1 MAPLIVLIAATL
13 LTRLVGRFGV
23 VSLRNWEAAIRIGLA
38 VTLLFTAAA
47 HLNSMRPDL
56 IRMVPPAVPNPALMV
71 TLTGISEVL
80 GAFGLLVPRTRRV
93 AAAAL
98 IVFLI
103 AVLPAN
109 VHAAREELTIG
120 GAAATALWPR
130 VALQLLFI
138 GLVWWSGWP
147 RTDLDAVRTTA
158 GEVGHAA
165 H

>member
-1 MAPLIVLIAATL
+1 LDASEWCHCA
-13 LTRLVGRFGV
+13 
-23 VSLRNWEAAIRIGLA
+23 NWEAAIRIGLA

-47 HLNSMRPDL
+47 HLNSMRRDL

-130 VALQLLFI
+130 VTLQLLFI
-138 GLVWWSGWP
+138 GLVWWSGWR
-147 RTDLDAVRTTA
+147 RTHLDAVRTTA
-158 GEVGHAA
+158 GEVRHAA

>member
-1 MAPLIVLIAATL
+1 LDASEWCHCA
-13 LTRLVGRFGV
+13 
-23 VSLRNWEAAIRIGLA
+23 NWEAAIRIGLA
-38 VTLLFTAAA
+38 VKLLFTAAA
-47 HLNSMRPDL
+47 HLNSMRRDL

-138 GLVWWSGWP
+138 GLVWWSGWR

-158 GEVGHAA
+158 GEVRHAA